1 MYVYMK
7 SSHAKFFSSLMNNH
21 KELEATDTC
30 LSKFWGIH
38 TMEYYSVVQRNKLS
52 CYAKTWMRFNAY
64 CKVKEVS
71 LKRIHNI

>member
-30 LSKFWGIH
+30 LSKFWGVH
-38 TMEYYSVVQRNKLS
+38 TMEYYSVVQRHKLS

-64 CKVKEVS
+64 CKAKEVS
-71 LKRIHNI
+71 LKRIHNT